1 VKGGVQ
7 DGCRCRGKR
16 RPSRLRLYRWLGQH
30 ATAASAEGRRAL
42 GQSPTDPRADL
53 SPNVIH
59 CHPHATRHQQGNSSS
74 VADAVVPR
82 ARPGG
87 EEGGSRLVTHARR
100 SNRPLTPAQQ
110 RRGQRDDAEVA
121 RLAATRARQTST
133 GRMTIDDMG
142 RLYRGDDEVPRLKRD
157 ATGVG
162 TESTVEEP
170 QRERDGCPE
179 EEWKRERC
187 PVQDDCRGC
196 ERRYYTLPM

>member
-1 VKGGVQ
+1 MARAAC
-7 DGCRCRGKR
+7 DGRVSR
-16 RPSRLRLYRWLGQH
+16 RPTGARSVADG
-30 ATAASAEGRRAL
+30 S
-42 GQSPTDPRADL
+42 ADL

-74 VADAVVPR
+74 VVDAVVPR
-82 ARPGG
+82 ARPGS

-121 RLAATRARQTST
+121 HLASTRARQTST

-142 RLYRGDDEVPRLKRD
+142 RLYRGEDEVPRLKRD
-157 ATGVG
+157 ATGDG
-162 TESTVEEP
+162 GREHGRGAAE
-170 QRERDGCPE
+170 RERDGCPE

-187 PVQDDCRGC
+187 PVEDDCRGY
-196 ERRYYTLPM
+196 EGRYYTLPM